1 MLVVD
6 RRVSAK
12 APDGLLTHQTN
23 RALAIEELEAREA
36 ELEEPP
42 RPRSGARVMT
52 QSPGSE
58 TLRTLLLERIWG
70 VKIGLP

>member
-12 APDGLLTHQTN
+12 APEGLSTRQTN
-23 RALAIEELEAREA
+23 RALAIEEIEARENESA
-36 ELEEPP
+36 EPP
-42 RPRSGARVMT
+42 RAASGARVMV